1 MEVTR
6 IEELAPATE
15 KTLALTESERTIL
28 GLVFK
33 RRTMTQADISRATG
47 LTQQSAS
54 RICAS
59 LFKRGFLN
67 EGERVATGKRGYP
80 STTFQ
85 LEPTASYAFG
95 ISLQAEC
102 VFVSL
107 VDFSGSIVEELHHRF
122 TSMPIAPVLDWI
134 HRAIHELCDR
144 HQVLPSK
151 VAGVGVGIAGSHIG
165 DTELEGFNTPF
176 QLEEWAGIHVSQ
188 RISEHIGFPVW
199 TDNDGNVAA
208 LGECMIGVGRWANS
222 FAYLNLGVGV
232 GGGVILDGELWRGRY
247 GNAGEFAGGLPP
259 NIYPFPNLELLRRI
273 LVAEGIR
280 LDSVNELVE
289 SFDPSW
295 PGISDWIA
303 RVRDSLSI
311 IASNATAILDVDVIV
326 LGGRMPRSL
335 AERVIQHIELY
346 DQKRRSVPRPT
357 AKLVPAEAS
366 GNAAALGAAV
376 LPFRH
381 TYFI

>member
-1 MEVTR
+1 MQYHAAN
-6 IEELAPATE
+6 I
-15 KTLALTESERTIL
+15 KGDLALTESERKIL

-59 LFKRGFLN
+59 LSRRGFLN
-67 EGERVATGKRGYP
+67 EGERVASGKRGYP
-80 STTFQ
+80 STTFN
-85 LEPTASYAFG
+85 LEPAASYAFG
-95 ISLQAEC
+95 ISLQVEC
-102 VFVSL
+102 VFVSM
-107 VDFSGSIVEELHHRF
+107 VDFSGGIVEQVQHKF
-122 TSMPIAPVLDWI
+122 ISMPIALVLDWI
-134 HRAIHELCDR
+134 STAIVDLCDR
-144 HQVLPSK
+144 HQIARQS

-165 DTELEGFNTPF
+165 ETEHEGFNTPF
-176 QLEEWAGIHVSQ
+176 QLEEWAGINVSQ
-188 RISEHIGFPVW
+188 RVSEHIGFPVW

-222 FAYLNLGVGV
+222 FAYLNLGSGV
-232 GGGVILDGELWRGRY
+232 GGGVILDGELWRGRF

-273 LVAEGIR
+273 LVADGVE

-289 SFDPSW
+289 MYDPSW

-311 IASNATAILDVDVIV
+311 IASNATAILDVDLIV
-326 LGGRMPRSL
+326 LGGRMPRQL
-335 AERVIQHIELY
+335 AERVIEHIELY

-357 AKLVPAEAS
+357 AKLVPAEAE

-381 TYFI
+381 TFFT

>member
-1 MEVTR
+1 MEISQVNDHAANM
-6 IEELAPATE
+6 ENS
-15 KTLALTESERTIL
+15 LALTESERKIL
-28 GLVFK
+28 GLLFK

-59 LFKRGFLN
+59 LSKRGFLN
-67 EGERVATGKRGYP
+67 EGERVSSGKRGYP
-80 STTFQ
+80 STTFR

-95 ISLQAEC
+95 VSLQVEC
-102 VFVSL
+102 VFLSM
-107 VDFSGSIVEELHHRF
+107 VDFSGGIVEELQHQF
-122 TSMPIAPVLDWI
+122 ISMPIAPVLDWI
-134 HRAIHELCDR
+134 NEAIKELCER
-144 HQVLPSK
+144 HLVAHSQ

-165 DTELEGFNTPF
+165 ETEHEGFNTPF
-176 QLEEWAGIHVSQ
+176 QLEEWAGMNVSQ

-222 FAYLNLGVGV
+222 FAYLNLGAGV

-273 LVAEGIR
+273 LVADGIE
-280 LDSVNELVE
+280 LNSVSELVE
-289 SFDPSW
+289 NYDPSW
-295 PGISDWIA
+295 QGISDWIA

-326 LGGRMPRSL
+326 LGGRMPRLL
-335 AERVIQHIELY
+335 AEKVIKHIELY
-346 DQKRRSVPRPT
+346 DQRRRSVPRPT
-357 AKLVPAEAS
+357 AKLVPAEAL

-381 TYFI
+381 TYFT